1 MFLEHQETA
10 GAGWVVSLNSAQNC
24 FKTVLVQPDKL
35 FQQDF
40 WVCKRL

>member
-24 FKTVLVQPDKL
+24 FKTVLVQPGRQAFSAGFL
-35 FQQDF
+35 S
-40 WVCKRL
+40 V